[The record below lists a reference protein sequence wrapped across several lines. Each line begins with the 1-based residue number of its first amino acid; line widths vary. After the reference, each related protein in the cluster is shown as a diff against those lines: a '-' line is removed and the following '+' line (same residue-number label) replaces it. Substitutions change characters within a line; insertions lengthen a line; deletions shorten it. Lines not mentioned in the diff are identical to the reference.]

1 MKIENIV
8 YLELNL
14 EPRMG
19 VLIEILQDDVSKGEN
34 ECWFTYSALEN
45 ISIE

>member
-14 EPRMG
+14 ELRMG
-19 VLIEILQDDVSKGEN
+19 VSIEILQDWVDTMS
-34 ECWFTYSALEN
+34 L
-45 ISIE
+45 